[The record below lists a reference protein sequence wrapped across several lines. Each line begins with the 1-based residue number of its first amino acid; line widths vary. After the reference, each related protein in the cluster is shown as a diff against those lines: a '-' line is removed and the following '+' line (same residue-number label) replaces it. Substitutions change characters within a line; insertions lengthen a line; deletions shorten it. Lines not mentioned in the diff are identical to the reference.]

1 MSRGDVCRPPAAAGG
16 SGRERSGQGREQS
29 TQILDT
35 GINQTAILLRTS
47 IFKNLQAKVGGKEA
61 EREQKIHTLL
71 GSSQKGNQFYRA
83 KFRRCLV
90 NLN

>member
-1 MSRGDVCRPPAAAGG
+1 MSADPQQLQEGQG
-16 SGRERSGQGREQS
+16 ERDQDRGREQS

-35 GINQTAILLRTS
+35 DINQTAILLRTS

-71 GSSQKGNQFYRA
+71 D
-83 KFRRCLV
+83 
-90 NLN
+90 

>member
-1 MSRGDVCRPPAAAGG
+1 MSADPQQLQEGQG
-16 SGRERSGQGREQS
+16 ERDQDRGREQS

-35 GINQTAILLRTS
+35 DINQTAILLRTS

-71 GSSQKGNQFYRA
+71 GQRQKGINSTEQ
-83 KFRRCLV
+83 
-90 NLN
+90 NLGDVL